1 MMPMMMRI
9 MPTIAA
15 GFIVISL
22 QRPAA
27 LDQIDNQ
34 HYNRN
39 DEQDMNESA
48 QSVGAD
54 QSKQPQ
60 HQQDYKYCPEH
71 TVPLRLS
78 GQKFLPTTE
87 KSSGA
92 TAMWSSGQN

>member
-1 MMPMMMRI
+1 MPMMMRI
-9 MPTIAA
+9 IPTIAA
-15 GFIVISL
+15 GFVVVSL

-54 QSKQPQ
+54 QSKQPE

-71 TVPLRLS
+71 RVPF
-78 GQKFLPTTE
+78 G
-87 KSSGA
+87 
-92 TAMWSSGQN
+92 